1 VNQPLLGDNAPL
13 DSNNPLTFI
22 GVLDIFRK
30 SKEQI
35 CINYT
40 NEKLHAQFNQ
50 HMFKEGVLR
59 ETIKFVNNQDY
70 IDLIKAS
77 RGILM
82 MLDKERKVHRG
93 GDKTLL
99 EKLVQKY
106 GNHARFKQTPKMQMI
121 AFVAIRNY

>member
-1 VNQPLLGDNAPL
+1 
-13 DSNNPLTFI
+13 
-22 GVLDIFRK
+22 
-30 SKEQI
+30 
-35 CINYT
+35 
-40 NEKLHAQFNQ
+40 
-50 HMFKEGVLR
+50 MFKEGVLW
-59 ETIKFVNNQDY
+59 ETIKFVDNQDY

-82 MLDKERKVHRG
+82 MLDKEGKVHRG

-106 GNHARFKQTPKMQMI
+106 GKHARFKQTPKMQMI